1 MTTFKLRKLRNRDIK
16 EYRYVAKKVLK
27 TDYLTLLSQ
36 DEKYVTLTCLL
47 FKCKKN
53 ILFTHLSSQQPSVLW
68 LKTMYFNK
76 EKKTFKICL
85 CVYHH

>member
-36 DEKYVTLTCLL
+36 DEKYVTLTV
-47 FKCKKN
+47 
-53 ILFTHLSSQQPSVLW
+53 IDMTLSVIQ
-68 LKTMYFNK
+68 M
-76 EKKTFKICL
+76 
-85 CVYHH
+85 